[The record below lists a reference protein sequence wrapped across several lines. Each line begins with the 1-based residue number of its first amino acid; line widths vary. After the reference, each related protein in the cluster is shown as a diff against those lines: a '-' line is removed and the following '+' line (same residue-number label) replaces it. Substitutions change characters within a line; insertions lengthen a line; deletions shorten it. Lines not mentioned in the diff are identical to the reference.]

1 VLAALALSGCHRS
14 SKAAPPVT
22 PVTPVA
28 TPTSRTPQRSSPATA
43 PAPSPSPGSSAAAA
57 ALPAGCPQLLPLAS
71 VEQAIGAGLLGQ
83 VTYLRAAPVPQSGR
97 TGRVTCGYGVPVRT
111 PPPVGTVQA
120 APTPVAAAQ
129 PLLSASYIT
138 YVDAKTAAARVALT
152 VQTDGAGAVVTPAKV
167 DGVPAS
173 VLIGSKSSELVMSD
187 GARTIVLVASPE
199 ILTAGK
205 AASALEAM
213 AAIMLDFGRPA
224 APSSAATGPGGSA
237 GASQAAGA
245 PQ

>member
-1 VLAALALSGCHRS
+1 MARSASVLGTAACVLAALALCGCHRS

-43 PAPSPSPGSSAAAA
+43 PAASPSPGSSAAAA
-57 ALPAGCPQLLPLAS
+57 
-71 VEQAIGAGLLGQ
+71 AIGAGLLGQ